1 MERRV
6 EKRGHRL
13 CPASRESPCV
23 VISSPGKMRCQ
34 RARPWRV
41 GGEQKA
47 NGQCTSQRR
56 RAEQRLA
63 GDPAACAAVRRCRCA
78 REKSF
83 PADPFE
89 SHYDRLSGGLSSSSS
104 SPPPFSALR
113 CSCPLSNSLRAR
125 ERPSL
130 ACSPSLTI
138 FSPLSACPI
147 SVVYPL
153 LLSTRNIMIIFRLPP
168 PPLISRLFCLDWHA
182 PLLACCLFCLREVER
197 REKKKKARDRTA
209 RRGGSNV
216 NGLLIGFAH

>member
-138 FSPLSACPI
+138 FSPSL
-147 SVVYPL
+147 
-153 LLSTRNIMIIFRLPP
+153 RLPYLCCVPP
-168 PPLISRLFCLDWHA
+168 PPIHSEHNDYIPIAAAAADLPSFLFGLA
-182 PLLACCLFCLREVER
+182 RAAARVLPLLPPRGGAKGE
-197 REKKKKARDRTA
+197 EKKSER
-209 RRGGSNV
+209 
-216 NGLLIGFAH
+216 